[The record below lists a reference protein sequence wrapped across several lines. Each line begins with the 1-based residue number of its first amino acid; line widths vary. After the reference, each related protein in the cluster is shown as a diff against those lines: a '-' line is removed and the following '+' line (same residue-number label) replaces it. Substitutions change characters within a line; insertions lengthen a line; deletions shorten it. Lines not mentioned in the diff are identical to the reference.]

1 MQRRAWPLHP
11 ARGYSGGERPVGN
24 DGISI
29 DLPDGSVIGL
39 TKALP
44 DLTES
49 VSISGSGA
57 DKLAVSRSA
66 GPSYRI
72 FNVTIWER

>member
-1 MQRRAWPLHP
+1 MISRQP
-11 ARGYSGGERPVGN
+11 ATDKVNTTLSPGHCTLRGYSGDERTVGN
-24 DGISI
+24 DGIPI

-49 VSISGSGA
+49 VSISGSG
-57 DKLAVSRSA
+57 
-66 GPSYRI
+66 
-72 FNVTIWER
+72 